1 MPHVYTLP
9 DTILSSAHQYPN
21 KEAFRCDG
29 KAVSFAE
36 MVAIMNQIAYFLH
49 DCGLNKGEKVGVYLP
64 RSLHTA
70 LAVYGIMH
78 AGGVYVPL
86 DPDAPISR
94 IQHLIRDCG
103 IKILITNPFKRRAI
117 PKLLEGFDEL
127 THIIGIKRETLS
139 VPTCSWE
146 EIQTLPETFPKSRVQ
161 AQDLA
166 YIMYT
171 SGSTGAPKGIM
182 HTHYSGLSYAK
193 LSQDLYELG
202 SEDIIGNHSPLHF
215 DISTMGYFTAPLAGS
230 TAVII
235 SDAYTKMPASLSQLI
250 EKERLTLWYSVP
262 LALIQI
268 LNRGVMEERDFSS
281 LRWVLF
287 GGEPFPTKHLRELME
302 KIPQATFCNV
312 YGPAEVNQCT
322 YYHLPHPP
330 TDHTPIPIGHIW
342 PNTEGLIVD
351 KDGQEVQQ
359 GDIGELLIKSAT
371 RMQGYWNNPEL
382 TDRSFYK
389 RNTTGIEEI
398 YFKTGDLVRENEEG
412 LLEFLGRKD
421 RQIKVRGYRVELDEI
436 ESYLYEH
443 PAVQEVA
450 VFATQGK
457 GNNKQ
462 IEAIVIPKTGHTFTL
477 EELKSHLTKR
487 LPPYAVPTKISTTDT
502 FPRTSTGKINYI
514 QLAQQQQL
522 I

>member
-1 MPHVYTLP
+1 MPYVYTLP
-9 DTILSSAHQYPN
+9 EAILSSASQFPE

-29 KAVSFAE
+29 KAVTFSE
-36 MVAIMNQIAYFLH
+36 MAKVMNQITYLLH
-49 DCGLNKGEKVGVYLP
+49 DFGLQKGEKVGVYLP

-70 LAVYGIMH
+70 LAIYGIMN

-94 IQHLIRDCG
+94 IQHLIQDCN
-103 IKILITNPFKRRAI
+103 IKILITNPAKRRSI
-117 PKLLEGFDEL
+117 PKLLEGFGSL
-127 THIIGIKRETLS
+127 THIIGLKSETLNL
-139 VPTCSWE
+139 PAITWE
-146 EIQTLPETFPKSRVQ
+146 EIQTLPESHIHNTLQ

-182 HTHYSGLSYAK
+182 HTHYSGLSYAR
-193 LSQDLYELG
+193 LSQDLYDLG
-202 SEDIIGNHSPLHF
+202 TKDIIGNHSPLHF
-215 DISTMGYFTAPLAGS
+215 DISTMGYFTSPLAGA
-230 TAVII
+230 TTVII
-235 SDAYTKMPASLSQLI
+235 SDAYTKMPASLSQLV

-268 LNRGVMEERDFSS
+268 LTRGVMEERDFSS

-287 GGEPFPTKHLRELME
+287 GGEPFPTKHLRELM
-302 KIPQATFCNV
+302 KAIPQATFCNV

-330 TDHTPIPIGHIW
+330 EDHTPIPIGKIW
-342 PNTEGLIVD
+342 PNTEGLILD
-351 KDGQEVQQ
+351 NEEKEVKP
-359 GDIGELLIKSAT
+359 GETGELLIKSAT

-382 TDRSFYK
+382 TKRSFYK
-389 RNTTGIEEI
+389 RNPSGIEEVF
-398 YFKTGDLVRENEEG
+398 FKTGDLVRENEEG

-436 ESYLYEH
+436 EACLYSH
-443 PAVQEVA
+443 PAIHEVA
-450 VFATQGK
+450 VFATQGAEET
-457 GNNKQ
+457 KQ
-462 IEAIVIPKTGHTFTL
+462 IEALVILKPNHEFNL
-477 EELKSHLTKR
+477 EEVKGHLSSH
-487 LPPYAVPTKISTTDT
+487 LPPYAVPTKISSTDT

-514 QLAQQQQL
+514 QLAQK
-522 I
+522 IPS